1 MDWQRLS
8 AFPDQALTGAHGI
21 VYWAIREGSVWHQ
34 GRRLR
39 AADAA
44 SFEVMPG
51 HVFIARDVHSVYHA
65 WTRMPAIDRDSFH
78 RNGDYWQDAGN
89 VYFEHETSLKPL
101 DAVDVGAFRS
111 LGGGYGADRTSA
123 WYCGRRIKHCT
134 QGERLQVL
142 AEDLLYAFDADTVYC
157 DGKPLPGVERS
168 QWRRLEAGFS
178 RDDTRIYY
186 LERKLPR
193 VDAASWRHLQ
203 GSWSRDRNHVF
214 HMNRIEPDPT
224 ARGMS
229 LPAMDET
236 PR

>member
-111 LGGGYGADRTSA
+111 LGGGYGADREAVAWRHARTILTISA
-123 WYCGRRIKHCT
+123 AIAVVSTLPELIRSP
-134 QGERLQVL
+134 L
-142 AEDLLYAFDADTVYC
+142 A
-157 DGKPLPGVERS
+157 K
-168 QWRRLEAGFS
+168 
-178 RDDTRIYY
+178 
-186 LERKLPR
+186 K
-193 VDAASWRHLQ
+193 AASA
-203 GSWSRDRNHVF
+203 G
-214 HMNRIEPDPT
+214 
-224 ARGMS
+224 GMS
-229 LPAMDET
+229 RLPLSK
-236 PR
+236 PVQSLLLP